1 MFYIILEALSLA
13 FAISLD
19 TLVVAICYGT
29 SKIKIPFLSAFIMAL
44 FNVFVLSLSIFLG
57 AILGNHID
65 TKISKIISF
74 SLLLTVGL
82 FKFLSEMIKI
92 WLNKRAEK
100 GYIKLK
106 LFNFSLMLSV
116 IADPNKADVNK
127 DKMLSVVEA
136 LTLALILSID
146 SIGVGFSIGVS
157 NVNFYIIA
165 AFSFIL
171 SLFFIP
177 LGSFLG
183 KKLAGKVNLSWLSGF
198 ILIILAIIK
207 LI

>member
-19 TLVVAICYGT
+19 TLVVAIGYGT

-57 AILGNHID
+57 ALLGNHID

-165 AFSFIL
+165 AFTFIL